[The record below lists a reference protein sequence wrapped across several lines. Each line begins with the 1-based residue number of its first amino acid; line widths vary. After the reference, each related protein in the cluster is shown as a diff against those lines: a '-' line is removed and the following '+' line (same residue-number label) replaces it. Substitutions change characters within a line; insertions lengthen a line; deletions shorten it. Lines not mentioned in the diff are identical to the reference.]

1 MERYF
6 AIIVGAGPGGLACA
20 RILAEQGRNVLVL
33 ERNRTIGP
41 KACGGGIT
49 WGGLIRR
56 VPEELIEKSF
66 TTQHIRTPWQRTA
79 ISAPCPLVSTVNRQ
93 RLGQWMCRQA
103 EAAGARVLVDSRVC
117 EINDRYLATR
127 DQRFG
132 YQYLVGA
139 DGSSSLV
146 RRHLGLASRR
156 VGFGVHYQVNGDFS
170 NMEWHLDTGLFA
182 NGYAW
187 IFPHKGSASVG
198 VYVSG
203 SQPGPATIRKNLHRW
218 ADRQGINLK
227 GLRPRAGRINFDYQ
241 GWRFDNKFLVG
252 DAAGLASGL
261 TGEGMY
267 PAMVSGESAARVIL
281 DSRAPC
287 PELGQ
292 LIAKQRRHARV
303 LALTGRNSWCCS
315 ATMELLTLGLRLGLI
330 PFRALEMAN

>member
-6 AIIVGAGPGGLACA
+6 AIIVGGGPGGLACA
-20 RILAEQGRNVLVL
+20 RILAEQGRQVLVL

-41 KACGGGIT
+41 KVCGGGIT
-49 WGGLIRR
+49 WSGLIRR
-56 VPEELIEKSF
+56 VPEGLIERSF
-66 TTQHIRTPWQRTA
+66 ATQYIRTPWQRTA
-79 ISAPCPLVSTVNRQ
+79 ISAPAPLVSTVNRQ
-93 RLGQWMCRQA
+93 RLGQWMCERA
-103 EAAGARVLVDSRVC
+103 EAAGARVLTDTRVC
-117 EINDRYLATR
+117 EITDRYVATAE
-127 DQRFG
+127 QRFG

-156 VGFGVHYQVNGDFS
+156 VGLGIHYQVKGDFS
-170 NMEWHLDTGLFA
+170 NMEWHLDTRLFA

-187 IFPHKGSASVG
+187 IFPHNGSASVG
-198 VYVSG
+198 VYTS
-203 SQPGPATIRKNLHRW
+203 SSKPGPATMQKNLHFW
-218 ADRQGINLK
+218 ASRQGINLK
-227 GLRPRAGRINFDYQ
+227 GFSPRAGRINFDYQ

-267 PAMVSGESAARVIL
+267 PAIVSGESAARVIL
-281 DSRAPC
+281 DPGAPC
-287 PELGQ
+287 PDLEQ
-292 LIAKQRRHARV
+292 MIAKQRRHAKA